1 MFYST
6 LVNNYLG
13 NWNTVTEGQIINH
26 EARKKPLLLK
36 IKDGE
41 YIPETRCKFIFYNNI
56 DQYIFPNMGFS
67 LGAAF
72 PSQKPTANRMVTIIQ
87 MVSERDGSLVMRY
100 I

>member
-13 NWNTVTEGQIINH
+13 NWNTVTEGQIIDH

-41 YIPETRCKFIFYNNI
+41 YNPGTRCELTLYDRKNSYIYPDMVFIFGEVSSNQENKI
-56 DQYIFPNMGFS
+56 ITIVQM
-67 LGAAF
+67 LG
-72 PSQKPTANRMVTIIQ
+72 
-87 MVSERDGSLVMRY
+87 ERYGNQLMRY